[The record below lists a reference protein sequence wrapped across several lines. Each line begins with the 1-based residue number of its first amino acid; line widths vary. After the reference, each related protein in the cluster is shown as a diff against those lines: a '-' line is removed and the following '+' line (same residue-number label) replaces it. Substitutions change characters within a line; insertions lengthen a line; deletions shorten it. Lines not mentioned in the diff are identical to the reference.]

1 MISGFH
7 RKVDDNCALLGYY
20 SLRNDPEERS
30 YQAAIT
36 SRAKKKRSFL
46 VR

>member
-1 MISGFH
+1 VISGF
-7 RKVDDNCALLGYY
+7 RREADEN

-36 SRAKKKRSFL
+36 SREKKKRSFF